1 MTSLFDRYL
10 QESDAFSAKNK
21 SPELSR
27 ATRCFKFIL
36 IFVNLVFVIFACAL
50 IGVGSVAYNHNL
62 GPLAGSTI
70 PLGIL
75 VCGVFI
81 LLIAFCGFYGAY
93 KESRLVLGCFLF
105 WMVLF
110 IIILLAIGLAVY
122 AKRQEAGWYI
132 EQGWIFYAN
141 NGVRVSIQNAYGCC
155 GLLFWNVTAGSP
167 CPAVSLPANVSASTV
182 QPPCYLLLTSTFAN
196 SLQTVGGVGIGFA
209 IFMLVLIVML
219 CGVMRAIRKKSE
231 MVNSE
236 GDNMHTGDD
245 SANPSATIDASV

>member
-36 IFVNLVFVIFACAL
+36 IFVNLIFVIFACAL

-62 GPLAGSTI
+62 GPLAGTTI

-81 LLIAFCGFYGAY
+81 LLIAFSGFYGAY
-93 KESRLVLGCFLF
+93 KESRLILGCFLF
-105 WMVLF
+105 WMILF
-110 IIILLAIGLAVY
+110 TIILLAIGLAVY

-132 EQGWIFYAN
+132 QQGWLYYAN

-155 GLLFWNVTAGSP
+155 GLMMWNDTAAGSP
-167 CPAVSLPANVSASTV
+167 CPKVANYALQPA
-182 QPPCYLLLTSTFAN
+182 CYLLLTSTFSS

-209 IFMLVLIVML
+209 VFMLILIVML

-231 MVNSE
+231 LANNE
-236 GDNMHTGDD
+236 GDVMHTGDD
-245 SANPSATIDASV
+245 SANPSANIDASV